1 MSFTLMPLLIGIL
14 AGALAGV
21 VYFAALW
28 VSVRTL
34 SDADR
39 AHRIVFG
46 AALRLCAVIGALW
59 LAMAAGVS
67 GLTALATIPGFI
79 LARTVIIRLVRP
91 AAAKG

>member
-1 MSFTLMPLLIGIL
+1 MSFTLMPLLIGVL

-28 VSVRTL
+28 GSVRGLTAEGSAQRL
-34 SDADR
+34 
-39 AHRIVFG
+39 VFG
-46 AALRLCAVIGALW
+46 AVLRLGAVIGALW

-79 LARTVIIRLVRP
+79 LARTVITRLVRL
-91 AAAKG
+91 AAMKG